1 MSESEREG
9 DYILCLWQRKNSY
22 IVDDLPASHFGQV
35 ESQFLSLKSSCC
47 GVVVPVQTVLD
58 RAGTKVVMHISALSW
73 LASHSQMKP
82 QCGCNVAT
90 YS

>member
-1 MSESEREG
+1 M
-9 DYILCLWQRKNSY
+9 
-22 IVDDLPASHFGQV
+22 DDLPAGHFGQV

-47 GVVVPVQTVLD
+47 NVVVLAQTVLG
-58 RAGTKVVMHISALSW
+58 RAGTKVVMHISALSR

-82 QCGCNVAT
+82 QCGCSVAA